1 MNQNFNVVQPDI
13 PKNRHVKILDTKKVL
28 IWIAIGKNIIMNS
41 LFVLNDIFMTMGTIL
56 THIYQKGKLRDDYL
70 FKNVSVLDR
79 FTYNLTD
86 S

>member
-1 MNQNFNVVQPDI
+1 MLYNLIFLNTD
-13 PKNRHVKILDTKKVL
+13 ILDTKKVL
-28 IWIAIGKNIIMNS
+28 IWIVIGKNIIMNS

-56 THIYQKGKLRDDYL
+56 THIDQKGKLRDDYL
-70 FKNVSVLDR
+70 FKSVSVLDR

>member
-1 MNQNFNVVQPDI
+1 MLYSQIFLKID
-13 PKNRHVKILDTKKVL
+13 ILDTNKVL

-41 LFVLNDIFMTMGTIL
+41 LFVLNAIFMTMGTIL

>member
-1 MNQNFNVVQPDI
+1 MLYNQIF
-13 PKNRHVKILDTKKVL
+13 VKIDILDTKKVL

-41 LFVLNDIFMTMGTIL
+41 LFVLNAIFMTMGTIL

-86 S
+86 T

>member
-1 MNQNFNVVQPDI
+1 M
-13 PKNRHVKILDTKKVL
+13 L
-28 IWIAIGKNIIMNS
+28 IWIVIDKNIIMNS
-41 LFVLNDIFMTMGTIL
+41 LFVLDAIFMTMGTIL

>member
-1 MNQNFNVVQPDI
+1 MFI
-13 PKNRHVKILDTKKVL
+13 G
-28 IWIAIGKNIIMNS
+28 IAINKNIIMS
-41 LFVLNDIFMTMGTIL
+41 SSFVLNDIFMTMGTIL

>member
-1 MNQNFNVVQPDI
+1 MLYSQIFLKID
-13 PKNRHVKILDTKKVL
+13 ILDTKKVL

-41 LFVLNDIFMTMGTIL
+41 LFVLNAIFMTMGTIL

>member
-1 MNQNFNVVQPDI
+1 MLYSQIFLKID
-13 PKNRHVKILDTKKVL
+13 ILDTKKVL

-41 LFVLNDIFMTMGTIL
+41 LFVLNTIFMTMGTIL

-86 S
+86 T

>member
-1 MNQNFNVVQPDI
+1 MLYNQIFLKID
-13 PKNRHVKILDTKKVL
+13 ILDTKKVL

-41 LFVLNDIFMTMGTIL
+41 LFVLNAIFMTMGTIL

>member
-1 MNQNFNVVQPDI
+1 MLCNLIFLNID
-13 PKNRHVKILDTKKVL
+13 KLLYTKKVF
-28 IWIAIGKNIIMNS
+28 IGIGIGKNIIINS
-41 LFVLNDIFMTMGTIL
+41 MFVLNDIFMTMGTIL

-86 S
+86 T